1 MYMTRYEPANSFE
14 TPRFSGVRTFM
25 RLPNSQDLENSD
37 AAIVGA
43 PFDTATTFRVGARF
57 GPEGIRS
64 VSHLLRPY
72 NPSQDVS
79 IFDHLSVIDYGDVPV
94 VPGYVEESYRRIAEG
109 LEPVH
114 RAGVVP
120 IVLGGD
126 HSIALPELRAAA
138 AVHGPLALV
147 QFDAHPDT
155 WDAYFGQKHTHGTP
169 FRRAVEEGLLR
180 PENSIQVG
188 MRGSLFHSDDWNDS
202 RELGFELISADEV
215 RELGIPETI
224 SRIHERIGDSKAY
237 VSFDVDFVDPA
248 FAPGTGTPEV
258 GGFTS
263 REAQEFVRG
272 LGRMNIAGCDVVEVY
287 PAYDP
292 AQITAFLAA
301 NVAYELLS
309 LIAARRER
317 ELASGVGRE
326 PSARHQGLAR
336 GADD

>member
-1 MYMTRYEPANSFE
+1 VTHYEPANSFE

-25 RLPNSQDLENSD
+25 RLPNTQDLENAD
-37 AAIVGA
+37 AAVVGA
-43 PFDTATTFRVGARF
+43 PFDTGASFRAGARF

-72 NPSQDVS
+72 NPSQDVQ

-94 VPGYVEESYRRIAEG
+94 VPGYIEESYEKIVEG
-109 LEPVH
+109 LEEIH
-114 RAGVVP
+114 NAGVVP

-147 QFDAHPDT
+147 QFDSHADT
-155 WDAYFGQKHTHGTP
+155 WDEYFGKKFNHGTV
-169 FRRAVEEGLLR
+169 FRRAVEEGLLI

-188 MRGSLFHSDDWNDS
+188 MRGSLYDQGDLEAS
-202 RELGFELISADEV
+202 RELGFDLLTTDAV
-215 RELGIPETI
+215 RKLGIEETI
-224 SRIHERIGDSKAY
+224 DRIRGRVGEAKVY

-258 GGFTS
+258 GGFSS

-272 LGRMNIAGCDVVEVY
+272 LLGLEIVGSDLVEVY
-287 PAYDP
+287 PPYDGP
-292 AQITAFLAA
+292 GQVTALLAA
-301 NVAYELLS
+301 NVAFELLS
-309 LIAARRER
+309 QIAGRRKN
-317 ELASGVGRE
+317 GG
-326 PSARHQGLAR
+326 
-336 GADD
+336 